1 MGLLPGR
8 YTPRLQASLT
18 RLGSKLPFREAIE
31 EVWYS
36 HQTAVGE
43 ATCRRATYRHG
54 RAAEALV
61 ALEVA
66 RLEKEG
72 LDAGPGPEKLLISA
86 DGSFVR
92 LTSGEWREV
101 KGLAVGEFET
111 EYETPGAVG
120 QVKTKKLSYFTRSY
134 RVRDFERCA
143 LAELAR
149 RGFDQAGTVVAVND
163 GAQWLQ
169 SFIDYHCP
177 KAVRVLDFAHALGH
191 VAEAG
196 RAVLGESSP
205 DFKAWF
211 ERCAHQLK
219 QEPPQRTLGELSLL
233 QPKAKREDQAA
244 VLHSTQVYLQQRL
257 AMMDYPY
264 FQRRGYPIGS
274 GSVESAHKQVVQRR
288 LKGAGMRWAPQ
299 HVDPLLAL
307 RDLLSNGRWNEG
319 WRDIVAFHQQQQ
331 REKRQQRALT
341 KQPQPTMPLTF
352 AAFEAAGLLPKAGST
367 DQPASSQP
375 QKKMDPKDHPWRR
388 GLWPT
393 KESWR
398 WGKYRQQK

>member
-1 MGLLPGR
+1 M
-8 YTPRLQASLT
+8 QATLT

-36 HQTAVGE
+36 HQTAVAE
-43 ATCRRATYRHG
+43 ATCRRVTYRHG
-54 RAAEALV
+54 QAAEALV
-61 ALEVA
+61 NLEVA

-72 LDAGPGPEKLLISA
+72 LDEQPGPEKLLISA
-86 DGSFVR
+86 DGSFIR

-111 EYETPGAVG
+111 EYKAPGAVG

-134 RVRDFERCA
+134 QVRDFETYA

-149 RGFDQAGTVVAVND
+149 RGFDQAATVVAVND
-163 GAQWLQ
+163 GAKWLQ

-177 KAVRVLDFAHALGH
+177 KAVRILDFAHALGH
-191 VAEAG
+191 IAEAG
-196 RAVLGESSP
+196 KAVLGETNP
-205 DFKAWF
+205 DFKPWF
-211 ERCAHQLK
+211 EHCAHQLK
-219 QEPPQRTLGELSLL
+219 HEPPQRTLAELALL
-233 QPKAKREDQAA
+233 QPKAKREEQAA
-244 VLHSTQVYLQQRL
+244 VLHGTQAYLQHRL
-257 AMMDYPY
+257 EMIDYPY

-288 LKGAGMRWAPQ
+288 LKGAGMRWAAH

-319 WRDIVAFHQQQQ
+319 WRDIVAFQQQQQ
-331 REKRQQRALT
+331 REKLQRRALA
-341 KQPQPTMPLTF
+341 KQPLPTSPATST
-352 AAFEAAGLLPKAGST
+352 ACEETGLPPKIAYAL
-367 DQPASSQP
+367 DRIPATPS
-375 QKKMDPKDHPWRR
+375 KKKRDPKDHPWRR

-398 WGKYRQQK
+398 WSK

>member
-1 MGLLPGR
+1 M
-8 YTPRLQASLT
+8 T
-18 RLGSKLPFREAIE
+18 RLGSKLPFQEAIE
-31 EVWYS
+31 EVWHS

-54 RAAEALV
+54 QAAETLV
-61 ALEVA
+61 NREVE

-72 LDAGPGPEKLLISA
+72 LDERPGPEKMLLSA
-86 DGSFVR
+86 DGSFIR

-111 EYETPGAVG
+111 VHEGAEAVG

-134 RVRDFERCA
+134 PVRDFETYA

-149 RGFDQAGTVVAVND
+149 RGFDQAATVVAVND

-177 KAVRVLDFAHALGH
+177 KAVRILDFAHALGH

-196 RAVLGESSP
+196 KAVLGESNP
-205 DFKAWF
+205 DFKPWF

-219 QEPPQRTLGELSLL
+219 HEPPQRTLAELSLL
-233 QPKAKREDQAA
+233 QPKAKREDQAQ
-244 VLHSTQVYLQQRL
+244 VLHGTQAYLQHRL
-257 AMMDYPY
+257 KMIDYPY

-288 LKGAGMRWAPQ
+288 LKGPGMRWAAH

-319 WRDIVAFHQQQQ
+319 WRDIVALQLQQQ
-331 REKRQQRALT
+331 RAQRQQRAQA
-341 KQPQPTMPLTF
+341 KQPSRTPPIAPSSSKTPS
-352 AAFEAAGLLPKAGST
+352 LLPKVNALDNAL
-367 DQPASSQP
+367 DQTPSAP
-375 QKKMDPKDHPWRR
+375 RKKKRDPKDHPWRR

-398 WGKYRQQK
+398 WNK

>member
-1 MGLLPGR
+1 M
-8 YTPRLQASLT
+8 T
-18 RLGSKLPFREAIE
+18 RLGSKLPFQEAIE
-31 EVWYS
+31 EVRHS
-36 HQTAVGE
+36 HQTEVGE

-61 ALEVA
+61 KLEVA
-66 RLEKEG
+66 RLEQEG
-72 LDAGPGPEKLLISA
+72 LEEQPGPEKLLVSA

-92 LTSGEWREV
+92 LTSGQWREV

-111 EYETPGAVG
+111 IHEGSGAVG

-134 RVRDFERCA
+134 RVRDFETYA

-149 RGFDQAGTVVAVND
+149 RGFDQAATIVAVND

-196 RAVLGESSP
+196 KAVMGENSP
-205 DFKAWF
+205 DFEPWF

-219 QEPPQRTLGELSLL
+219 HEPPQRTLGELSLL
-233 QPKAKREDQAA
+233 EPKAKREEQAK
-244 VLHSTQVYLQQRL
+244 VLHGAQAYLEHRL
-257 AMMDYPY
+257 EMIDYPY

-288 LKGAGMRWAPQ
+288 LKGPGMRWAAH

-307 RDLLSNGRWNEG
+307 RDLVSNGRWTEG
-319 WRDIVAFHQQQQ
+319 WQDIVAFQQQEQ
-331 REKRQQRALT
+331 REKRQRRALA
-341 KQPQPTMPLTF
+341 KQAQPMPAMTLS
-352 AAFEAAGLLPKAGST
+352 AFEAAATLPRANIPDQAPST
-367 DQPASSQP
+367 PT
-375 QKKMDPKDHPWRR
+375 KKKNPKDHPWRR

-398 WGKYRQQK
+398 WSK

>member
-1 MGLLPGR
+1 M
-8 YTPRLQASLT
+8 T
-18 RLGSKLPFREAIE
+18 RLGSKLPFQEAIE
-31 EVWYS
+31 EVRHS
-36 HQTAVGE
+36 HQTEVGE

-61 ALEVA
+61 KLEVA
-66 RLEKEG
+66 RLEQEG
-72 LDAGPGPEKLLISA
+72 LEEQPGPEKLLVSA

-92 LTSGEWREV
+92 LTSGHWREV

-111 EYETPGAVG
+111 IYEEPGAAG

-134 RVRDFERCA
+134 RVRDFETYA

-149 RGFDQAGTVVAVND
+149 RGFDQAETVVAVND

-196 RAVLGESSP
+196 KAVMGENSP
-205 DFKAWF
+205 DFEPWY

-219 QEPPQRTLGELSLL
+219 HEPPHRTLGELSLL
-233 QPKAKREDQAA
+233 EPKAKREEQAK
-244 VLHSTQVYLQQRL
+244 VLHGAQAYLGHRL
-257 AMMDYPY
+257 EMIDYPY

-288 LKGAGMRWAPQ
+288 LKGPGMRWAAH

-307 RDLLSNGRWNEG
+307 RDLVSNGRWTEG
-319 WRDIVAFHQQQQ
+319 WQDIVAFQQQEQ
-331 REKRQQRALT
+331 REKRQRRALA
-341 KQPQPTMPLTF
+341 KQAQPMPAMTLS
-352 AAFEAAGLLPKAGST
+352 AFEAAAALPRANIPDQAPST
-367 DQPASSQP
+367 PT
-375 QKKMDPKDHPWRR
+375 KKKNPKDHPWRR

-398 WGKYRQQK
+398 WSK